1 MWPDFGA
8 RRDLAEALAAGV
20 VDHVADVRRRLP
32 GADILVQ
39 VDEPALPAVMAGQ
52 VPTASGFH
60 RHRSVD
66 PPKISAGLEPVMA
79 AITAAGATPVVHC
92 CAAAVPVA
100 LLRGAG
106 ARGLL
111 VDLEVLA
118 AECYEP
124 LAEALEAGDW
134 IGLGIAGE
142 SQTQSALNARAH
154 RFFDMLGLAP
164 TEQTMLTSSCGLA
177 SSTPDA
183 ARALLS
189 QLTVAAKSLS
199 PPPLCAICAHNQ
211 LPCIRS
217 QGNIQQVLYVLT
229 GSSCSGKS
237 TLAFAMADRFDSLV
251 VHDFDEVGVPEGA
264 DRAWRHRT
272 LIHWIDVALAEQA
285 QGRDLL
291 LTGQSPLGEVLAV
304 PRATELEGIAVCLL
318 DVADDVR
325 RDRLVARDGGFWSEQ
340 DIENFIGWANWHRR
354 HAAHPQHAPQV
365 IVDPDGPMQWQRWLS
380 WTAAHPDWNTHVID
394 TTGFDQQTSADQL
407 AAWMESVHP

>member
-1 MWPDFGA
+1 M
-8 RRDLAEALAAGV
+8 
-20 VDHVADVRRRLP
+20 
-32 GADILVQ
+32 
-39 VDEPALPAVMAGQ
+39 
-52 VPTASGFH
+52 
-60 RHRSVD
+60 
-66 PPKISAGLEPVMA
+66 
-79 AITAAGATPVVHC
+79 
-92 CAAAVPVA
+92 
-100 LLRGAG
+100 
-106 ARGLL
+106 
-111 VDLEVLA
+111 
-118 AECYEP
+118 
-124 LAEALEAGDW
+124 
-134 IGLGIAGE
+134 
-142 SQTQSALNARAH
+142 
-154 RFFDMLGLAP
+154 
-164 TEQTMLTSSCGLA
+164 
-177 SSTPDA
+177 
-183 ARALLS
+183 
-189 QLTVAAKSLS
+189 
-199 PPPLCAICAHNQ
+199 
-211 LPCIRS
+211 
-217 QGNIQQVLYVLT
+217 LT

-354 HAAHPQHAPQV
+354 HAADPQHAPQV
-365 IVDPDGPMQWQRWLS
+365 IIDPDGPMQWQRWLS